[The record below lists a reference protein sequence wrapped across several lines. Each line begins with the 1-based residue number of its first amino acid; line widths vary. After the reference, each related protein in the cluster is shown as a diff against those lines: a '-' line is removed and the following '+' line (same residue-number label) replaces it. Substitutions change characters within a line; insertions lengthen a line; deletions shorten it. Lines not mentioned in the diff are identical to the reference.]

1 MLLILAEQQQPPW
14 EEFLY
19 LEMLICLLLEQLY
32 LLLPLNQ
39 QRHLEQLPLA
49 LQAAVPSVQQLR
61 LLLLLLLLPLLLPL
75 LPQKK
80 RRRYQHQNLS
90 VLREAAV
97 VRGAV
102 ARSPENSLVGVGEAR
117 RKQERTVNRM
127 TAVEKGKAF
136 GSAST
141 LVAQMGILLGMIVS
155 NQSQPALVVASAAS
169 AISGSFGDA
178 FSMYISETTA
188 KVEQPLVPAVS
199 VLITKLVIGAVYV
212 ALFFSVSNRSV
223 LVPVAILLTLI
234 LLYYLSNMAYPDDT
248 AKINTTF
255 LQYTALTTCVVFVT
269 SAFGYMIKRSF

>member
-1 MLLILAEQQQPPW
+1 
-14 EEFLY
+14 
-19 LEMLICLLLEQLY
+19 
-32 LLLPLNQ
+32 
-39 QRHLEQLPLA
+39 
-49 LQAAVPSVQQLR
+49 
-61 LLLLLLLLPLLLPL
+61 
-75 LPQKK
+75 
-80 RRRYQHQNLS
+80 
-90 VLREAAV
+90 
-97 VRGAV
+97 
-102 ARSPENSLVGVGEAR
+102 
-117 RKQERTVNRM
+117 M

-188 KVEQPLVPAVS
+188 KVEQPLIPAVS

-212 ALFFSVSNRSV
+212 SLFFSVSNRSV